1 MSRSFCRRGPAPS
14 STPNYMSVVYLGFP
28 VGAKTG
34 FMLAGPP
41 KEVVMTVGTAPCNVF
56 DADLPTLSYSPDE
69 TPAEVYPRFQA
80 AQQQAPVA
88 IGPLGPEV
96 LSYHLVR
103 SVLRDNRFQIPPGI
117 VLQAQG
123 VTSGPLW
130 DKVINSLLRVEGETH
145 RRLRGLCSRA
155 FTPRTVEIGR

>member
-1 MSRSFCRRGPAPS
+1 
-14 STPNYMSVVYLGFP
+14 MSVVYLGFP

-88 IGPLGPEV
+88 RTP
-96 LSYHLVR
+96 
-103 SVLRDNRFQIPPGI
+103 
-117 VLQAQG
+117 
-123 VTSGPLW
+123 TSESAGCAAKMRL
-130 DKVINSLLRVEGETH
+130 NTYT
-145 RRLRGLCSRA
+145 RR
-155 FTPRTVEIGR
+155 